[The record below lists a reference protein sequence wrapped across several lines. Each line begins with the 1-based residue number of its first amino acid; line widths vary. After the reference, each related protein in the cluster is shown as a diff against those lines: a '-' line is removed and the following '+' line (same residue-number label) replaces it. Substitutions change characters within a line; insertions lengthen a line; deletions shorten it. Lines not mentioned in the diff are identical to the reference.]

1 MPDSSHS
8 RQSLIVVLSEIS
20 IRIMNSFSARFDRQR
35 KLIFLTCSGF
45 GRRNILSRD
54 QFFLSL
60 ISMLH
65 PGCVLSSEMVID
77 WEIHKNAFIFSAQER
92 VFSVFALLHFLR
104 FQNSGLCVR
113 ELYTH
118 RKVKNLLF
126 NMWTVVASHFRFN
139 LLIALLLMNFELYTQ
154 GSYLTTHG
162 SKFIPR

>member
-1 MPDSSHS
+1 MFSNGILNLYYLYISYTYTRACTNSQRFHVSIVTSQLS
-8 RQSLIVVLSEIS
+8 RIVVLSEIS

-35 KLIFLTCSGF
+35 KLVFLTCSEF
-45 GRRNILSRD
+45 GRRNILSRG

-77 WEIHKNAFIFSAQER
+77 CEIHKNAFIFSAQER

-104 FQNSGLCVR
+104 FQNSDLCVR
-113 ELYTH
+113 ELQKTH

-126 NMWTVVASHFRFN
+126 NM
-139 LLIALLLMNFELYTQ
+139 
-154 GSYLTTHG
+154 
-162 SKFIPR
+162 